1 MFGYVNV
8 NRKEL
13 SKEDQE
19 RLQQYYC
26 GLSRQLKIE
35 GGLTGQMV
43 LNWDMVSMVNDGPLR
58 CSSMSDT

>member
-13 SKEDQE
+13 LEEDQE

-43 LNWDMVSMVNDGPLR
+43 LNWDMTILAIFLSGLY
-58 CSSMSDT
+58 